1 MSTETKLHQLAILND
16 IARSLNRSI
25 DLATAL
31 ETTLARVAELLGL
44 ETGWVW
50 LLHEETNASYLAAS
64 LNLPLALTIKPQRME
79 GSCYCLDIYERGDL
93 AGAENVKV
101 VTCSRLKYLLSD
113 TAGLLYHASIPLY
126 VHGKPLGLLNVA
138 SADWRELSSDDLQL
152 LYTIGDLL
160 GIAIERARLYDKSVQ
175 LGVLEERNR
184 LAREIHDTLAQGL
197 TAVSLH
203 LESADVLIEAGAKAE
218 RTREAVRRALHLTRT
233 NLEAAR
239 RSVMDLRAAPLEG
252 RSLVAALRD
261 LVGGV
266 NRAGETEVSCRVV
279 GENQPIPVRLE
290 MGLYRIAQEGL
301 TNALRHAGA
310 GQVWLTLTMTP
321 EWVRLVVEDEGVGFD
336 PAGVASSRF
345 GLTGMNERAK
355 LLGGTLRLETSVGE
369 GTRLEV
375 VVPTLRT

>member
-1 MSTETKLHQLAILND
+1 MSAETKLHRLAILND
-16 IARSLNRSI
+16 IARALNQSV

-31 ETTLARVAELLGL
+31 ETTLAKVAELLDL

-50 LLHEETNASYLAAS
+50 LLHEETDASYLAAS
-64 LNLPLALTIKPQRME
+64 QNLPPALTVKPQRME

-101 VTCSRLKYLLSD
+101 VTCSRLKHLLSD
-113 TAGLLYHASIPLY
+113 TDGLLYHASIPLY

-138 SADWRELSSDDLQL
+138 SADWRELSQDDLQL

-160 GIAIERARLYDKSVQ
+160 GIAIERARLYEKSVQ
-175 LGVLEERNR
+175 LGILEERNR

-203 LESADVLIEAGAKAE
+203 LESADALIEAGAEAE
-218 RTREAVRRALHLTRT
+218 RTRGAVRRALHLTRT
-233 NLEAAR
+233 NLDAAR

-252 RSLVAALRD
+252 RSLVEALRD
-261 LVGGV
+261 LVAQV
-266 NRAGETEVSCRVV
+266 NQANETQLAFKVV

-301 TNALRHAGA
+301 TNAKRHAGA
-310 GQVWLTLTMTP
+310 DHIWLTLTMTP
-321 EWVRLVVEDEGVGFD
+321 ELVRLVVEDDGKGFD
-336 PAGVASSRF
+336 PAGVAPSRF

-375 VVPTLRT
+375 VVPTPRT